1 MPWLDT
7 PSRLRLVRGSGM
19 TSASFLDAGNRGRH
33 VIEFKELGKEDK
45 PVLDRFFR
53 ARYYENSHL
62 NFTNLFMWRTPY
74 HIRWAVEGDVLYMVN
89 EWEGKLSARQP
100 FGPEE
105 KWREGVEKFLAYF
118 RAQGQTLSFMGLEKD
133 FAQFL
138 ASYESAS
145 FAVTDDRDNADY
157 VYLAEKLITLAGR
170 KLHSKKN
177 HLNAFHKLYPQ
188 AEYLPITRELIPAC
202 RKELESWYQLRAAEL
217 DADPFIGYERA
228 AIHEIF
234 DNYEDFALKGG
245 VIRIDGRVVA
255 FTFGEQLNR
264 DTAVI
269 HVEKADPN
277 VRGAYPAINQGFVSH
292 AWSDRT
298 YINREEDMGLPGL
311 RKAKE
316 SYKPVKMIEKFNAV
330 YKGEK

>member
-1 MPWLDT
+1 
-7 PSRLRLVRGSGM
+7 
-19 TSASFLDAGNRGRH
+19 
-33 VIEFKELGKEDK
+33 
-45 PVLDRFFR
+45 
-53 ARYYENSHL
+53 
-62 NFTNLFMWRTPY
+62 MWRTPY
-74 HIRWAVEGDVLYMVN
+74 HIRWAEEDNVLYMVN
-89 EWEGKLSARQP
+89 EWEGKLSALQP

-105 KWREGVEKFLAYF
+105 KWREGVEKFLTYF
-118 RAQGQTLSFMGLEKD
+118 RAQGQPLSFMGLEKD

-138 ASYESAS
+138 ESYEGAS
-145 FAVTDDRDNADY
+145 FDVTDDRDNADY
-157 VYLAEKLITLAGR
+157 VYLAEKLITLSGR

-188 AEYLPITRELIPAC
+188 AEYLPITQELIPAC
-202 RKELESWYQLRAAEL
+202 RKELESWYKLRAAEL
-217 DADPFIGYERA
+217 DEDPFIGYERA

-234 DNYEDFALKGG
+234 DNYEAFALKGG

-255 FTFGEQLNR
+255 FTFGEQLNS

-277 VRGAYPAINQGFVSH
+277 VRGAYPAINQGFVEH
-292 AWSDRT
+292 AWSDMT

-330 YKGEK
+330 LKGE